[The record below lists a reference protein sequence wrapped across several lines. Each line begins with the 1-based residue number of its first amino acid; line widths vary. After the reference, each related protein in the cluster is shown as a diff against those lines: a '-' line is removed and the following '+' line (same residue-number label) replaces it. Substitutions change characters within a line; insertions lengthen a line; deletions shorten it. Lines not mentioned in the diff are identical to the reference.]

1 MTEGWREP
9 FQTLPLY
16 HRGSPVTSTCLG
28 NNSSFATLNNPEG
41 VTDAVGDGSCAA
53 SLLPVGEKRAG
64 ALQASILSLSL
75 VAEDND
81 HTLQKSAEDVDVDL
95 LKGGGSG
102 LGRGRGLGPRTLTYG
117 TSAPAVTRELDVGGG
132 SDSSLYSLLEE
143 ELADVIRITA
153 TRPGDASPTWTRT
166 RDQEST
172 PMPNAAVDVFR
183 KEISCPSRGDV
194 SSQMG
199 RKRKDQELNTCG
211 ASDMPRCMK
220 RPKDSFTS
228 PLFSN
233 VE

>member
-9 FQTLPLY
+9 FQTLHLY
-16 HRGSPVTSTCLG
+16 HRGSPATSTCLW

-143 ELADVIRITA
+143 ELADVIRIT
-153 TRPGDASPTWTRT
+153 
-166 RDQEST
+166 
-172 PMPNAAVDVFR
+172 
-183 KEISCPSRGDV
+183 
-194 SSQMG
+194 
-199 RKRKDQELNTCG
+199 
-211 ASDMPRCMK
+211 
-220 RPKDSFTS
+220 
-228 PLFSN
+228 
-233 VE
+233 